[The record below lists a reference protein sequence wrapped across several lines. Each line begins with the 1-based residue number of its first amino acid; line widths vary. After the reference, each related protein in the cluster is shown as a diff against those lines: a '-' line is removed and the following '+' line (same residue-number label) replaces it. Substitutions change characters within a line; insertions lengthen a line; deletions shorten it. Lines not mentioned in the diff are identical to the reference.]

1 MRKIGFFG
9 LGLMGG
15 NIVENLLQKNYQ
27 ILTNKRGRSLDIKN
41 KFRNLELFDQASHI
55 AGNCELLA
63 SCVDTVQ
70 NLEEIVYGK
79 NGILEAESLPEY
91 FFDFGTGRPSFSKK
105 LYNDLQLKGCTYIDM
120 PIGRTPAHALR
131 GEINLFISSKEE
143 KIAKYS
149 DLLNDIAENKIY
161 LGDLGQGTKIKLFN
175 NFYGQA
181 ITLIFGQ
188 ILRQG
193 KQHNLDLEK
202 LLTVMSLGPLSSGM
216 LDAIFP
222 HFEDNLTGS
231 IEFTISNAYKDLV
244 YFKEE
249 FGNQYPIVDLVLSSF
264 ETVISKGYGEL
275 SVGEVAKYVD

>member
-91 FFDFGTGRPSFSKK
+91 FLILEQVVRRFQK
-105 LYNDLQLKGCTYIDM
+105 NC
-120 PIGRTPAHALR
+120 
-131 GEINLFISSKEE
+131 
-143 KIAKYS
+143 
-149 DLLNDIAENKIY
+149 
-161 LGDLGQGTKIKLFN
+161 
-175 NFYGQA
+175 
-181 ITLIFGQ
+181 ITIC
-188 ILRQG
+188 
-193 KQHNLDLEK
+193 
-202 LLTVMSLGPLSSGM
+202 S
-216 LDAIFP
+216 
-222 HFEDNLTGS
+222 
-231 IEFTISNAYKDLV
+231 
-244 YFKEE
+244 
-249 FGNQYPIVDLVLSSF
+249 
-264 ETVISKGYGEL
+264 
-275 SVGEVAKYVD
+275 

>member
-1 MRKIGFFG
+1 MMEIGFFG

-15 NIVENLLQKNYQ
+15 NIVENLLKKNYQ
-27 ILTNKRGRSLDIKN
+27 ILTNKRGRASNIKN
-41 KFRNLELFDQASHI
+41 KFKHLKIFDEPSYIAS
-55 AGNCELLA
+55 NCELLI
-63 SCVDTVQ
+63 SCLDTVQ
-70 NLEEIVYGK
+70 SLEELTYGK
-79 NGILEAESLPEY
+79 NGILKSRRLPEY

-105 LYNDLQLKGCTYIDM
+105 LHDDLQLKGCTYIDM
-120 PIGRTPAHALR
+120 PIGRTPAHALE
-131 GEINLFISSKEE
+131 GKINLMISSKEE
-143 KIAKYS
+143 KLAKYT
-149 DLLNDIAENKIY
+149 DVLNDIAENKIY

-193 KQHNLDLEK
+193 KQHNLDTEK
-202 LLTVMSLGPLSSGM
+202 LLSVMSLGPLHSGM

-222 HFEDNLTGS
+222 HFEEDLTGS

-249 FGNQYPIVDLVLSSF
+249 FGNQNPIVDVVLSSF
-264 ETVISKGYGEL
+264 ERAISEGFGEL

>member
-1 MRKIGFFG
+1 
-9 LGLMGG
+9 
-15 NIVENLLQKNYQ
+15 
-27 ILTNKRGRSLDIKN
+27 
-41 KFRNLELFDQASHI
+41 
-55 AGNCELLA
+55 
-63 SCVDTVQ
+63 
-70 NLEEIVYGK
+70 
-79 NGILEAESLPEY
+79 
-91 FFDFGTGRPSFSKK
+91 
-105 LYNDLQLKGCTYIDM
+105 M